1 MLSLCPQLLHHI
13 EKSFLIDGA
22 DTLGGQFQGD
32 PFVFF
37 RKEKTFCL
45 QIGQK
50 PALGLDVR
58 VRNII
63 TADGN
68 LACNLTYAC
77 HESKILEC
85 ESKGKWQNE
94 KVKMNLIY

>member
-1 MLSLCPQLLHHI
+1 MLALGSQFLHHI
-13 EKSFLIDGA
+13 EKTFLVNGP
-22 DTLGGQFQGD
+22 DTLCRQFQGN

-37 RKEKTFCL
+37 RQEKTFCL

-68 LACNLTYAC
+68 LARNLTYAC

-85 ESKGKWQNE
+85 ESKGKWQN
-94 KVKMNLIY
+94 

>member
-1 MLSLCPQLLHHI
+1 MLALGPQFLHHI
-13 EKSFLIDGA
+13 EKTFLVDGP
-22 DTLGGQFQGD
+22 DTLGRQLQGN

-50 PALGLDVR
+50 PAFRLDIR

-63 TADGN
+63 AADGN
-68 LACNLTYAC
+68 LARNLTYAC

-85 ESKGKWQNE
+85 ESKGKWQ
-94 KVKMNLIY
+94 K